1 MDEQWTTNNLS
12 MDYKPIEEMLTTTVV
27 DIGSFEEQVKK
38 QDATNQ
44 KIYNKIN
51 KVNANL
57 TKTQKQLSETIK
69 LMETTGNVIH
79 DQSENIDS
87 LLNVVEKQQDSLTE
101 IVNQMAYMKEC
112 DNTQLQAINAIDVK
126 TGKELVKLY
135 GFSIFVVILNL
146 VEFFVLAF
154 HVGLFK

>member
-1 MDEQWTTNNLS
+1 

>member
-1 MDEQWTTNNLS
+1 MDEQQTTDFYIDSNPVTLVGTGVEAT
-12 MDYKPIEEMLTTTVV
+12 DFREPI
-27 DIGSFEEQVKK
+27 KK

-51 KVNANL
+51 KVNTNL

-69 LMETTGNVIH
+69 LMESAGNVIH
-79 DQSENIDS
+79 DQGENIES

-112 DNTQLQAINAIDVK
+112 DNTQLQAINAIDKK

-135 GFSIFVVILNL
+135 GFSIFVVALNI
-146 VEFFVLAF
+146 VEFFLVAF
-154 HVGLFK
+154 HIGLIK

>member
-1 MDEQWTTNNLS
+1 MDEQQTTDFYIDSNPVTLVGTGVEAT
-12 MDYKPIEEMLTTTVV
+12 D
-27 DIGSFEEQVKK
+27 FREQIKK

-51 KVNANL
+51 KVNTNL

-69 LMETTGNVIH
+69 LMESAGNVIH
-79 DQSENIDS
+79 DQGENIES

-112 DNTQLQAINAIDVK
+112 DNTQLQAINAIDKK

-135 GFSIFVVILNL
+135 GFSIFVVALNI
-146 VEFFVLAF
+146 VEFFLVAF
-154 HVGLFK
+154 HIGLIK

>member
-1 MDEQWTTNNLS
+1 MDEQQTTGF
-12 MDYKPIEEMLTTTVV
+12 YIESNPVTLVGTGVEAT
-27 DIGSFEEQVKK
+27 DFIEQIKK

-51 KVNANL
+51 KVNTNL

-69 LMETTGNVIH
+69 LMESAGNVIH
-79 DQSENIDS
+79 DQGENIES

-112 DNTQLQAINAIDVK
+112 DNTQLQAINAIDKK

-135 GFSIFVVILNL
+135 GFSIFVVALNI
-146 VEFFVLAF
+146 VEFFLVAF
-154 HVGLFK
+154 HIGLIK

>member
-1 MDEQWTTNNLS
+1 MDEQQTTDFYIDSNPVAL
-12 MDYKPIEEMLTTTVV
+12 V
-27 DIGSFEEQVKK
+27 DTIDFNKQIKK

-51 KVNANL
+51 KVNDSL
-57 TKTQKQLSETIK
+57 TKTQKQLNNAIK
-69 LMETTGNVIH
+69 LIESTSNVIH
-79 DQSENIDS
+79 DQGENIGS
-87 LLNVVEKQQDSLTE
+87 LMNVVEKQQDSLTE
-101 IVNQMAYMKEC
+101 IVNQIAYMKEC
-112 DNTQLQAINAIDVK
+112 DNTQLKAINAIDVK

-135 GFSIFVVILNL
+135 GFSIFVAALNI

>member
-1 MDEQWTTNNLS
+1 MDEQQTTDFYIDPSPVTLVG
-12 MDYKPIEEMLTTTVV
+12 TGV
-27 DIGSFEEQVKK
+27 DAIDFNKQIKK

-51 KVNANL
+51 KVNASL
-57 TKTQKQLSETIK
+57 AKTQKQLSETIK

-79 DQSENIDS
+79 DQGENIES

-146 VEFFVLAF
+146 VEFFALAF